1 MNDQSKLK
9 RVLVKTLKI
18 FGWITLSIVA
28 LLIII
33 ILLIQLPVIQNRIT
47 QKAVAFLEEKIGT
60 DVALESITIS
70 FPKSIVI
77 RGFYLEDQ
85 KKDTLLYAGRLSIDT
100 DLWALTRHEI
110 QLNEIS
116 LENMTANI
124 SRPANDSAYNF
135 SYILKAFAGD
145 STVEEPD
152 TVQKPWK
159 FSLENIELEQ
169 INARY
174 HDLLTGN
181 NIDLN
186 LGLLEVSMDEFDL
199 DNYKIVVDEIVLRD
213 VRTTVLQTK
222 LPEVTEEVA
231 EEKQPFTYD
240 IGVADITLENIF
252 AHYTQPALGQVIR
265 LDLGKSTLE
274 TDKIDLKVQRID
286 LEKFSLHDTFIAYQ
300 QHPVKRDEDQHYN
313 PESSTEKEVEKQKEK
328 SKPWNISLDQLDLAN
343 NSIQYYDFTKPQT
356 AGAVDFDHL
365 WLSNFNIDARSLV
378 MNGSNIKADL
388 RNLAL
393 REKSGFT
400 VRSFKG
406 NIVVTDKA
414 ANVSNMLL
422 LTSNSRIQVDLRAK
436 YPSLENIAD
445 SYPRATLQTE
455 LNETSIGWRDILY
468 FNPALA
474 SKMNIPRHGKIKVD
488 ASMNGAVNNLRI
500 NHLVIHALSDTYLR
514 TSGAITGL
522 PDMKKM
528 RMDISLDK
536 FFTTRYDIKN
546 ILPDTLIPK
555 SIELPGWLN
564 VKGDYDGSMEK
575 AEFNTLL
582 TSSIGSVGVKGKMN
596 LDSTSTTRGYESK
609 INISDFH
616 VGKLLKQPQTM
627 GKLNLEAA
635 VNGSGLS
642 PEEMN
647 GDVDVM
653 LKSFGFQDYVYK
665 DFRIKGKIRDQ
676 IFKGLASMVDD
687 NLNFT
692 IDGEY
697 NFSDEVPLY
706 HFTFDLRMADFQA
719 LNLAERPLK
728 ARGTLDVNMATADFK
743 ILNGNLGLRK
753 VAIYNGDKLY
763 AVDSLLFASIDQEGM
778 SELKIDSDILSGE
791 FKGSFNIFALAPK
804 IQEYFGTYYSLHDT
818 VAQEKKSEGRQYF
831 DFRLKLHRTELITD
845 ILLPQLTS
853 FVPGEI
859 VGQFDSDAKQ
869 LDLRIDISE
878 IQYANIGA
886 KSFLLSTNSNK
897 EMLNYNIIVDEV
909 TFDSLKVD
917 GLEFNGTV
925 ANDSIRTNLIIL
937 DSLDIYKYMIG
948 VVFHSRPNE
957 KEYELSLLPGQVKLN
972 YEDWTVTP
980 DNYFRFGGSKIR
992 AHNIQ
997 LVNGSEKI
1005 IVDSK
1010 HDAASTLFVGFRELN
1025 LEYLASMASKEKL
1038 VSGLL
1043 HGDIFIVPDTAN
1055 MTFTA
1060 NVGIR
1065 DFNFSEVPWGDVS
1078 LAVQRKTS
1086 NRFDVDLGIKSDRN
1100 NIQAEGY
1107 YMAGEKTLID
1117 LTTTISR
1124 LDLATIEPL
1133 TGGQLKKVE
1142 GLLTGQINI
1151 NGTPQQPQ
1159 ISGDLNLRSM
1169 KFFATYVNSSFSL
1182 DDETISLTR
1191 EGIVFD
1197 EFELLDSRKNIA
1209 RLDGHIATS
1218 DYKNFAFRLNLAMD
1232 NFRLLNT
1239 TAEDNDLFYGR
1250 VDINATTKIR
1260 GTISKPVIDT
1270 QISLSDDSHLT
1281 YIVPQS
1287 TAGVM
1292 EQEGIVKFVDR
1303 TFANDPLVKSIN
1315 PEDTVKSGFTGI
1327 DLTARVEL
1335 SDEETFTV
1343 VIDPTTEDQLTVK
1356 GNTTLLLEMD
1366 PTGDVQLSGRYEISE
1381 GTYNLSFYKFLKREF
1396 NIEKGS
1402 TMTWSGDPLNAQ
1414 MDIGAVFEVETAPI
1428 DLMSAQ
1434 LVSADQQTLGR
1445 LKQKLPFLV
1454 YLNIKGELL
1463 QPEISFRLD
1472 MEEQERSAL
1481 DGMVYA
1487 QLLDIN
1493 TRESDLNKQVFALL
1507 ILKRF
1512 ISDNPFD
1519 NQGASGFEGSARS
1532 SVSKILTEQLNR
1544 LSENIKGVELS
1555 FDVKSYEDYSSGS
1568 AQDKTQ
1574 LQLGLSKNLF
1584 NDRLVVRVSG
1594 NVDIEG
1600 GDSEREATDYIG
1612 DLALEYKLTEDGRFR
1627 ITGFRTS
1634 DYDMIDG
1641 ELTET
1646 GAGLIYVKDYN
1657 LLSELFKSNAKKTK
1671 KNK

>member
-1 MNDQSKLK
+1 MKDQSKLK
-9 RVLVKTLKI
+9 RVLVKTFKI
-18 FGWITLSIVA
+18 LGWITLSIIA

-33 ILLIQLPVIQNRIT
+33 VLLIQLPPVQNKIT

-60 DVALESITIS
+60 DVDLESITIS
-70 FPKSIVI
+70 FPKSIVVT
-77 RGFYLEDQ
+77 GFYLEDQ

-110 QLNEIS
+110 QLNDIS

-135 SYILKAFAGD
+135 SYILKAFASD
-145 STVEEPD
+145 STAPKKD

-159 FSLENIELEQ
+159 FSLENINLEK

-181 NIDLN
+181 NLDLN

-199 DNYKIVVDEIVLRD
+199 EHYKIVVDEIVLKD
-213 VRTTVLQTK
+213 VRTTILQTK

-252 AHYTQPALGQVIR
+252 ANYTQQALGQVIR

-274 TDKIDLKVQRID
+274 TDKIDLKLQRID
-286 LEKFSLHDTFIAYQ
+286 LEKFSLHNTFIAFQ
-300 QHPVKRDEDQHYN
+300 QHPVRRDKDEHYN
-313 PESSTEKEVEKQKEK
+313 PEPAVEKKAEKQKEK
-328 SKPWNISLDQLDLAN
+328 SKPWNISLDKLDLAN

-356 AGAVDFDHL
+356 RGAVDFDHL
-365 WLSNFNIDARSLV
+365 WLSNFNIDARDILFHG
-378 MNGSNIKADL
+378 NNIKADL
-388 RNLAL
+388 ENLAL
-393 REKSGFT
+393 REKSGFAIRT
-400 VRSFKG
+400 FKG
-406 NIVVTDKA
+406 NITVTDKA
-414 ANVSNMLL
+414 ANIDRMLL
-422 LTSNSRIQVDLRAK
+422 ITNNSRIQIDAQAK
-436 YPSLENIAD
+436 YPSLANIAD

-474 SKMNIPRHGKIKVD
+474 NRMNIPRHGRVKID
-488 ASMNGAVNNLRI
+488 ASLKGSVNNLRI
-500 NHLVIHALSDTYLR
+500 NHLVVHALSDTYIR

-546 ILPDTLIPK
+546 ILPDTLIPQ
-555 SIELPGWLN
+555 SLELPGWLN
-564 VKGDYDGSMEK
+564 VQGEYDGSMEK
-575 AEFNTLL
+575 AEFKTLL

-596 LDSTSTTRGYESK
+596 LDSTSATRGYESK
-609 INISDFH
+609 IAVNDFH
-616 VGKLLKQPQTM
+616 VGKLLKQPEKM
-627 GKLNLEAA
+627 GKLNLEAS
-635 VNGSGLS
+635 VNGWGLA
-642 PEEMN
+642 PKEMN
-647 GDVDVM
+647 GDVDLM
-653 LKSFGFQDYVYK
+653 LKSFGFQGYEYK
-665 DFRIKGKIRDQ
+665 DFRVKGKIKDQ

-697 NFSDEVPLY
+697 NFSDDVPRY
-706 HFTFDLRMADFQA
+706 HFTFDLRNADLQA
-719 LNLAERPLK
+719 LHFTDRPLK
-728 ARGTLDVNMATADFK
+728 GRGVLDVNMATADFK

-753 VAIYNGDKLY
+753 VAIFNGDKLY
-763 AVDSLLFASIDQEGM
+763 AVDSLLFASIDQQGM

-791 FKGSFNIFALAPK
+791 FKGSFNIFALGPK

-818 VAQEKKSEGRQYF
+818 VSIDKKDEGRQYF
-831 DFRLKLHRTELITD
+831 DFKLKLHRTELITD
-845 ILLPQLTS
+845 ILVPQLTS

-859 VGQFDSDAKQ
+859 VGQFDSEAKQ
-869 LDLRIDISE
+869 LDLRIDISK

-886 KSFLLSTNSNK
+886 KSFLLSTNSDAQ
-897 EMLNYNIIVDEV
+897 MLNYNIMVDEIMI
-909 TFDSLKVD
+909 DSLRVD
-917 GLEFNGTV
+917 GLEFNGSV

-937 DSLDIYKYMIG
+937 DSMDVHKYLIG
-948 VVFHSRPNE
+948 VIFHSRPNE

-972 YEDWTVTP
+972 YVDWVVTP
-980 DNYFRFGGSKIR
+980 NNYFRFGGAKMQ

-997 LVNGSEKI
+997 LTNGNEKI
-1005 IVDSK
+1005 MIDSRN
-1010 HDAASTLFVGFRELN
+1010 DAASTLFVGFRELN
-1025 LEYLASMASKEKL
+1025 LEYLVSMVAREKL

-1060 NVGIR
+1060 NLGIR
-1065 DFNFSEVPWGDVS
+1065 DLNYSEVPWGDVS
-1078 LAVQRKTS
+1078 LSVQRKTS
-1086 NRFDVDLGIKSDRN
+1086 DRFDVDLGIKSDRN
-1100 NIQAEGY
+1100 NVQAEGY
-1107 YMAGEKTLID
+1107 YIAGEKTLLD
-1117 LTTTISR
+1117 LTATISR
-1124 LDLATIEPL
+1124 FDLATIEPL

-1151 NGTPQQPQ
+1151 QGSPQQPE
-1159 ISGDLNLRSM
+1159 IRGDLNLRSM
-1169 KFFATYVNSSFSL
+1169 KFFSTYLNSGFSL
-1182 DDETISLTR
+1182 NNETISLTR
-1191 EGIVFD
+1191 DGISFD
-1197 EFELLDSRKNIA
+1197 EFELLDDRKNTA
-1209 RLDGHIATS
+1209 RLNGVVAT
-1218 DYKNFAFRLNLAMD
+1218 KNYRDFAFRLDLAMD

-1239 TAEDNDLFYGR
+1239 TEEDNDLFYGR
-1250 VDINATTKIR
+1250 IDINATTKIR
-1260 GTISKPVIDT
+1260 GTMLHPVIDT
-1270 QISLSDDSHLT
+1270 QIGLSDDSHLT

-1287 TAGVM
+1287 KAGVM

-1303 TFANDPLVKSIN
+1303 TFSDDPFMQSIN

-1327 DLTARVEL
+1327 DLTARIEL
-1335 SDEETFTV
+1335 TDKETFTV

-1366 PTGDVQLSGRYEISE
+1366 QTGDMQLSGRYEISE

-1402 TMTWSGDPLNAQ
+1402 TMTWSGDPLNAM

-1428 DLMSAQ
+1428 DLLSAQ
-1434 LVSADQQTLGR
+1434 FSTTDQQTLNR
-1445 LKQKLPFLV
+1445 YKQKLPFLV
-1454 YLNIKGELL
+1454 YLNIQGELL
-1463 QPEISFRLD
+1463 KPDITFRLD
-1472 MEEQERSAL
+1472 MEEKERNAH
-1481 DGMVYA
+1481 DGIVYA

-1512 ISDNPFD
+1512 ISDNPFE
-1519 NQGASGFEGSARS
+1519 NQGATGFEGSARS

-1555 FDVKSYEDYSSGS
+1555 FDVKSYEDYSSGE

-1600 GDSEREATDYIG
+1600 GDTQRQATDYIG

-1657 LLSELFKSNAKKTK
+1657 LLRELFRSNAKKK
-1671 KNK
+1671 KK